1 MTSALTGKPLEGRQ
15 TGHEPSRTLDSP
27 WPEIAPKLRTQ
38 RLIAAAR
45 PSGEGGASRGRR
57 KRMAF
62 EFGMFHEFQRTA
74 EMTDE
79 QAFATSFAQVDAAE
93 RWGLDAMWLA
103 EIHVAPERSV
113 CSAPL
118 TLASAIAARTK
129 RMKIG
134 TAVQVLPLCHPLRLA
149 EEVATVDQISHGR
162 LIFGVGRSGFPR
174 TYEAY
179 GVPYGESRERFA
191 ETLEILKRAW
201 TEDSFSYQGKYYSFD
216 NVKMTPKPYQK
227 PWPEIRIAANS
238 ADTFPAIAKLG
249 HAVFVAVRLGTLEE
263 LEPNITAY
271 RKAWKE
277 AGHPGEGKVFLR
289 APVYVAETD
298 QAAREEPEESIMY
311 FYRYLGER
319 LEDSATRSGV
329 RAVEDRAA
337 RGRRLQTITYEDALR
352 EKIIVGSPGRVT
364 ERLKGL
370 QETLGLDGILCEMN
384 CGTKIPHERVM
395 KSLQLLC
402 QEVSPRFN

>member
-1 MTSALTGKPLEGRQ
+1 
-15 TGHEPSRTLDSP
+15 
-27 WPEIAPKLRTQ
+27 
-38 RLIAAAR
+38 
-45 PSGEGGASRGRR
+45 
-57 KRMAF
+57 MAF

-74 EMTDE
+74 GMSEED
-79 QAFATSFAQVDAAE
+79 AFSISFEQVDAAE
-93 RWGLDAMWLA
+93 HWGLDAMWLA

-191 ETLEILKRAW
+191 ETLDILKKAW
-201 TEDSFSYQGKYYSFD
+201 TESPFSYKGQYYSFD
-216 NVKMTPKPYQK
+216 NVRVTPQPYQK
-227 PWPEIRIAANS
+227 PWPEIRVAANS
-238 ADTFPAIAKLG
+238 ADTFPAIAKAG
-249 HAVFVAVRLGTLEE
+249 HGVFVAVRLGTLEE
-263 LEPNITAY
+263 LEPNIAAY
-271 RKAWKE
+271 RQAWKE
-277 AGHPGEGKVFLR
+277 AGHTGQGQVFLR

-298 QAAREEPEESIMY
+298 QAARDEPEESIMY

-319 LEDSATRSGV
+319 LEDSATRAGV

-337 RGRRLQTITYEDALR
+337 RGRRLQTITYDEALR
-352 EKIIVGSPGRVT
+352 DKIIVGSPGRVT
-364 ERLKGL
+364 DRLMSLK
-370 QETLGLDGILCEMN
+370 EKLGLDGILCEMN
-384 CGTKIPHERVM
+384 CGTKIPHARVM

-402 QEVSPRFN
+402 EKVSPRFN

>member
-1 MTSALTGKPLEGRQ
+1 MAL
-15 TGHEPSRTLDSP
+15 
-27 WPEIAPKLRTQ
+27 
-38 RLIAAAR
+38 
-45 PSGEGGASRGRR
+45 
-57 KRMAF
+57 
-62 EFGMFHEFQRTA
+62 EFGMFHEFQCPA
-74 EMTDE
+74 GMS
-79 QAFATSFAQVDAAE
+79 QPAAFAESFEQVEAAE

-113 CSAPL
+113 CAAPL
-118 TLASAIAARTK
+118 TIASAIAARTS
-129 RMKIG
+129 RIKIG
-134 TAVQVLPLCHPLRLA
+134 TGVQVLPLCHPLRLA
-149 EEVATVDQISHGR
+149 EEAATVDQISHGR

-201 TEDSFSYQGKYYSFD
+201 TEDSFSYKGKYYSFD
-216 NVKMTPKPYQK
+216 NVKLTPKPYQK

-238 ADTFPAIAKLG
+238 ADTFPQIAKLG
-249 HAVFVAVRLGTLEE
+249 HGVLVAVRQGTLEE
-263 LEPNITAY
+263 LGPNIAAY

-289 APVYVAETD
+289 APVYIADTD
-298 QAAREEPEESIMY
+298 KAAIEEPEESIMY

-337 RGRRLQTITYEDALR
+337 RGRRRQNLTFAA
-352 EKIIVGSPGRVT
+352 G
-364 ERLKGL
+364 
-370 QETLGLDGILCEMN
+370 
-384 CGTKIPHERVM
+384 
-395 KSLQLLC
+395 
-402 QEVSPRFN
+402 PRQKLI

>member
-1 MTSALTGKPLEGRQ
+1 M
-15 TGHEPSRTLDSP
+15 
-27 WPEIAPKLRTQ
+27 
-38 RLIAAAR
+38 
-45 PSGEGGASRGRR
+45 
-57 KRMAF
+57 MAF
-62 EFGMFHEFQRTA
+62 EFGMFHEFQRPTGIS
-74 EMTDE
+74 EE
-79 QAFATSFAQVDAAE
+79 QAFATSFEQIDAAE
-93 RWGLDAMWLA
+93 SWGLDAMWLA
-103 EIHVAPERSV
+103 EIHLAPERSV
-113 CSAPL
+113 ASAPL

-162 LIFGVGRSGFPR
+162 LIFGIGRSGFPR

-191 ETLEILKRAW
+191 ETLEILKKAW
-201 TEDSFSYQGKYYSFD
+201 TEQPFSYKGKYYSFD
-216 NVKMTPKPYQK
+216 NVRVTPKPFQK
-227 PWPEIRIAANS
+227 PWPEIRVAANS
-238 ADTFPAIAKLG
+238 ADTFPAIAKQG

-271 RKAWKE
+271 RQAWKE

-289 APVYVAETD
+289 APVYLADTD
-298 QAAREEPEESIMY
+298 QAARDEPEESIMY

-319 LEDSATRSGV
+319 LEDSATRAGV

-337 RGRRLQTITYEDALR
+337 RGRRLQTITYDEALR
-352 EKIIVGSPGRVT
+352 DKIIVGSPERVT
-364 ERLKGL
+364 DRLMSLK
-370 QETLGLDGILCEMN
+370 ENLGLDGILCEMN
-384 CGTKIPHERVM
+384 CGTKIPHGRVM

-402 QEVSPRFN
+402 EKVSPRFN